1 MQRIL
6 RFAKDLAGIY
16 FGKRVSRSAAE
27 LSYFLTLSVFP
38 TLMCLY
44 ALVGEFIPSSGMVEE
59 VLRGVLPPDTIRT
72 IENYLLYVSVFSG
85 KRMLTAGAILMATSS
100 AAAFRSLHN
109 IMADIQGAPH
119 YQGLRSVI
127 ASFVFSLVFLAAMYF
142 TVIVIVSG
150 EWLLK
155 LLDEHIPV
163 SWEWS
168 WLRFVLLYAIL
179 LLILLGVYRLTSPR
193 GTPAPIL
200 PGALAAAL
208 CMVAA
213 GMASSAM
220 VSMSVRYSLVYGSLA
235 SLVILMLWL
244 YVFGNILIMGN
255 ALNFLIG
262 ERRGQERC

>member
-1 MQRIL
+1 
-6 RFAKDLAGIY
+6 
-16 FGKRVSRSAAE
+16 
-27 LSYFLTLSVFP
+27 
-38 TLMCLY
+38 
-44 ALVGEFIPSSGMVEE
+44 
-59 VLRGVLPPDTIRT
+59 
-72 IENYLLYVSVFSG
+72 
-85 KRMLTAGAILMATSS
+85 
-100 AAAFRSLHN
+100 
-109 IMADIQGAPH
+109 
-119 YQGLRSVI
+119 
-127 ASFVFSLVFLAAMYF
+127 MYF

-262 ERRGQERC
+262 ERRER